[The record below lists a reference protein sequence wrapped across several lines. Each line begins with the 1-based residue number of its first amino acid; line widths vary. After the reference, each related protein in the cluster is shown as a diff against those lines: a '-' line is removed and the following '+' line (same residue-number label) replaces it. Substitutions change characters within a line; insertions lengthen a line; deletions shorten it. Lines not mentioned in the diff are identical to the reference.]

1 MGEEKIFTE
10 VIFPDL
16 AKEEAVKLV
25 ETYNKVSLFNKYCF
39 HYLANLSF
47 WSLTSMFSLWTAEP
61 LTKTPLLVFILV
73 GEV

>member
-39 HYLANLSF
+39 H
-47 WSLTSMFSLWTAEP
+47 
-61 LTKTPLLVFILV
+61 
-73 GEV
+73 

>member
-25 ETYNKVSLFNKYCF
+25 ETYNKVSNLLKLHSVKNTAF
-39 HYLANLSF
+39 HSQKF
-47 WSLTSMFSLWTAEP
+47 FE
-61 LTKTPLLVFILV
+61 KIFREFILFSKL
-73 GEV
+73 

>member
-25 ETYNKVSLFNKYCF
+25 ETYNKVSIFSNF
-39 HYLANLSF
+39 SEYLY
-47 WSLTSMFSLWTAEP
+47 TT
-61 LTKTPLLVFILV
+61 
-73 GEV
+73 